1 MDVTL
6 SLPSPGG
13 DKTLTKTVQHSV
25 LVIYLLCEETVEN
38 YEFTKS
44 FSKPIKKPHLG
55 QKWRLHITT
64 QRSLSL
70 FSTKDVRKKIHNDK
84 HDESAQSIVQDEE
97 LVQSEIEKEE
107 HRHNENS

>member
-1 MDVTL
+1 MDITL

-13 DKTLTKTVQHSV
+13 DKTLTKTIHHSIIV
-25 LVIYLLCEETVEN
+25 ISLVCEETVEN

-64 QRSLSL
+64 QHNSDS
-70 FSTKDVRKKIHNDK
+70 FPPKI
-84 HDESAQSIVQDEE
+84 
-97 LVQSEIEKEE
+97 
-107 HRHNENS
+107 